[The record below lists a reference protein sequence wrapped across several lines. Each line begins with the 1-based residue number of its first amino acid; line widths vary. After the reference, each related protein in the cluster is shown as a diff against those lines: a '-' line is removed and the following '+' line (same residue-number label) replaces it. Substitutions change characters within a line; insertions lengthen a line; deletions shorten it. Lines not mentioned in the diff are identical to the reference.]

1 VAQLRARS
9 TCTLFLIPTMVR
21 QLVYRRRGYVLFSPF
36 ATLHAAPTWFGTYR
50 YGSTQERFMSIDHAC
65 VRGGLGGGRGGGGD
79 CQRVQGPFANCTLFV
94 SSTCSSFVAPLNLHQ
109 TVSRR
114 EPHIGS
120 AANLPLQGRRGGVC
134 ALPILWFPRQSLGVL
149 TVLTFVPNVSRKA
162 RAAPRCPELASRTP
176 THLDTHAPAK
186 AL

>member
-1 VAQLRARS
+1 MHV
-9 TCTLFLIPTMVR
+9 
-21 QLVYRRRGYVLFSPF
+21 
-36 ATLHAAPTWFGTYR
+36 
-50 YGSTQERFMSIDHAC
+50 C
-65 VRGGLGGGRGGGGD
+65 VEGWGAGRGGG
-79 CQRVQGPFANCTLFV
+79 CQRGPFANCTLFV

-162 RAAPRCPELASRTP
+162 RAAPRCPELASRAP
-176 THLDTHAPAK
+176 TRTHPPKLCRCLCPSLCCGAGTVHVLWWHLWIRPYRLFRSGVAEDCGPGQ
-186 AL
+186 